1 MNKLYQSEFP
11 LKNLLI
17 PTLFLIVFT
26 AGCYSLSQDATSIPL
41 DASSAPSATPQ
52 IEPTETIPSPTQ
64 ENGESSPGEWTDY
77 YNETLQFSFSYPTAW
92 YGPDVYET
100 EGSLRQVVGSDV
112 VYPYGTDRTE
122 QVTTIPDSY
131 YITIQ
136 YFKNTQGRT
145 WDDFI
150 ASGWI
155 TTYLELFDLAD
166 GESVTTPRSLTIRV
180 REISLGNFQ
189 GLEYI
194 ATLSDTAET
203 ERVYIRE
210 IMVFDEELNWLRV
223 TGSPNLVEVTDPE
236 NWKDDFRRVDLSN
249 LEIFTRLVESIIIE

>member
-1 MNKLYQSEFP
+1 MDKLYQSEFP
-11 LKNLLI
+11 LKNILI
-17 PTLFLIVFT
+17 LTLFLIVFT
-26 AGCYSLSQDATSIPL
+26 VGCYSLSQDATNIPL
-41 DASSAPSATPQ
+41 DASPAPSATPQ

-64 ENGESSPGEWTDY
+64 ENGESSPGVWTDY
-77 YNETLQFSFSYPTAW
+77 YNETLQFSFSYPSVW
-92 YGPDVYET
+92 YGPDVHET
-100 EGSLRQVVGSDV
+100 EGSLRLVVGSDV

-122 QVTTIPDSY
+122 QVTTVPDSY

-136 YFKNTQGRT
+136 YFENAQGRT

-166 GESVTTPRSLTIRV
+166 GESVTTPRSLAIRV

-194 ATLSDTAET
+194 ATLSDTAQT
-203 ERVYIRE
+203 ERAYSRE

-223 TGSPNLVEVTDPE
+223 TGFSNLVEITDPE
-236 NWKDDFRRVDLSN
+236 NWKDDFRRVDLVN
-249 LEIFTRLVESIIIE
+249 LEIFTRLAESIIIE

>member
-136 YFKNTQGRT
+136 YFENTQGRT

-155 TTYLELFDLAD
+155 TTYLELLDLAD
-166 GESVTTPRSLTIRV
+166 AESTTTPRSMTIRV

-194 ATLSDTAET
+194 STLSDTAQT

-210 IMVFDEELNWLRV
+210 IMAFDEELNWLRV
-223 TGSPNLVEVTDPE
+223 TGSPNHVEITDPE

-249 LEIFTRLVESIIIE
+249 LEIFTRLAESMIIE